1 MDLRPAGKGE
11 PLPPGGHRQRQ
22 QTDGRQAGGMAVQEP
37 AVGRRHVLRR
47 NGRGDEIRP
56 GAGRRD
62 ARKLQR
68 QQHVAH
74 GVHPLTQTARV
85 RPHAAQGC
93 GKRGEGRRA
102 PKA

>member
-1 MDLRPAGKGE
+1 
-11 PLPPGGHRQRQ
+11 
-22 QTDGRQAGGMAVQEP
+22 MAVQEP

-68 QQHVAH
+68 QQQQIEYDDIKLYQTQEAALAELHYLLAQDLSLKSQVSALTADDLKPDSVLKVAA
-74 GVHPLTQTARV
+74 LN
-85 RPHAAQGC
+85 
-93 GKRGEGRRA
+93 
-102 PKA
+102 